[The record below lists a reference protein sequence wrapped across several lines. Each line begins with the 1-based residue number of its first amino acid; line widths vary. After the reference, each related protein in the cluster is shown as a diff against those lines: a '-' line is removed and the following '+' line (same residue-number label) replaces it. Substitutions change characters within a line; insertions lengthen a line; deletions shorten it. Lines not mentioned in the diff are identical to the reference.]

1 MTQLQKR
8 KTLGRLASVAG
19 IALTGL
25 GTSKLAFAQAFPSR
39 PLTILVPFD
48 TGGFNDRMARA
59 FAPFLQKQLGQPLT
73 IVNRGGAGALLGHT
87 YFLQQPPDG
96 YTIAMSSVNFIPTN
110 IGLQNAKFKL
120 QDFDCLNLPSND
132 FSMLATST
140 DSKWKNIDQV
150 LDALKK
156 NPKSVSIGVQPG
168 STDLINIT
176 LLLRAAGIDPAQVR
190 MVTFK
195 GGGPARNAV
204 LGGTVDVGLVGAE
217 GFLPLKSRVV
227 PLMLF
232 NDERLPEWADVQ
244 TVTEYAKAK
253 KLKVE
258 WVPGSQRGWV
268 LPAEVGKRNP
278 AIRAKWV
285 DAIEKAS
292 KDPQWIAMAKE
303 LQFPNPWYGPE
314 KSQQSFIKGSETL
327 FKHMDLLKK
336 S

>member
-1 MTQLQKR
+1 MKQLQKR
-8 KTLGRLASVAG
+8 KTLGRLAAFAG
-19 IALTGL
+19 VALTGL
-25 GTSKLAFAQAFPSR
+25 GTSSLAFAQAFPTR

-48 TGGFNDRMARA
+48 TGGFNDRLARA
-59 FAPFLQKQLGQPLT
+59 FAPFLQKQLGQPIT
-73 IVNRGGAGALLGHT
+73 IVNRGGSGALLGHT

-96 YTIAMSSVNFIPTN
+96 YSIAMSSVNYIPTN
-110 IGLQNAKFKL
+110 IGLQKAKFKL

-132 FSMLATST
+132 FSMLAAAA

-168 STDLINIT
+168 SADLINIT
-176 LLLRAAGIDPAQVR
+176 LLLRAVGIDPAQVR
-190 MVTFK
+190 IVTFK

-204 LGGTVDVGLVGAE
+204 VGGTVDVGLVGAE

-232 NDERLPEWADVQ
+232 NDERLDDWANVP
-244 TVTEYAKAK
+244 TVIEYAKAN
-253 KLKVE
+253 KLTVE

-268 LPAEVGKRNP
+268 LPAEVGKKNP

-285 DAIEKAS
+285 EALEKATN
-292 KDPQWIAMAKE
+292 DPQWIAMAKE
-303 LQFPNPWYGPE
+303 LKLPNPWYGPE
-314 KSQQSFIKGSETL
+314 KSQAAFIKGSEVL
-327 FKHMDLLKK
+327 SKHMDLLKK
-336 S
+336 